1 MPIIS
6 LVHQLPMII
15 LALIGVGFLIGFHEF
30 GHFIFCKIFKVST
43 PSFSIGFGPR
53 LFSKK
58 IGETTFALSAIPL
71 GGYVEIAGAQEVG
84 QGEQKEAHR
93 TDKYSFAKKPYY
105 QKMLIIAGGI
115 LFNLSFAYVTLTVL
129 FMLGIPKTPL
139 MPLSSTPIIEKLA
152 PNSPGERA
160 GLQPQDILLQIN
172 ETALTQENMKG
183 FVGILAEKANQT
195 VSLLVQRGAETIPF
209 AIELGNGSSTPLLGA
224 SFVLQDMPGTSL
236 GEAWSK
242 SVTTVNHWIAT
253 TFGAF
258 KAMAK
263 QQTTKGLGGP
273 LAIISETVKSIDD
286 GLSIFF
292 IVLCF
297 ISVNLAVLNIIPLP
311 IFDGGQALFYTL
323 EAITGRSLNSVRM
336 YIHYISW
343 IFVMVLALYLT
354 CKDLIKICT

>member
-1 MPIIS
+1 MSIIS
-6 LVHQLPMII
+6 FIYQIPMIL
-15 LALIGVGFLIGFHEF
+15 LAVVGVGFLIGFHEF
-30 GHFIFCKIFKVST
+30 GHFIFCKLFKVST

-53 LFSKK
+53 LFTKK

-84 QGEQKEAHR
+84 QGDQKEAKRKDQH
-93 TDKYSFAKKPYY
+93 SFATKPYY
-105 QKMLIIAGGI
+105 QKMIIIGGGI
-115 LFNLSFAYVTLTVL
+115 LFNLAFAYTTLVIL
-129 FMLGIPKTPL
+129 FMAGIPKTPL
-139 MPLSSTPIIEKLA
+139 LPYSSTPIIEKLA
-152 PNSPGERA
+152 PNSPGEQA
-160 GLQPQDILLQIN
+160 QLQPGDKVLQVNDI
-172 ETALTQENMKG
+172 AFSDENMKD
-183 FVGILAEKANQT
+183 FVGVLAQHAGST
-195 VSLLVQRGAETIPF
+195 VNLIVQRGGETIPF
-209 AIELGNGSSTPLLGA
+209 AIQLGNGVSTPLLGA
-224 SFVLQDMPGTSL
+224 SFALKSIPGTSL
-236 GEAWSK
+236 GQAVQQSIK
-242 SVTTVNHWIAT
+242 TVNHWIVT

-297 ISVNLAVLNIIPLP
+297 ISVNLAVLNFIPLP
-311 IFDGGQALFYTL
+311 IFDGGQALFYTI
-323 EAITGRSLNSVRM
+323 EALVGRSLDTVRI

-343 IFVMVLALYLT
+343 ILVMVLFLYLT